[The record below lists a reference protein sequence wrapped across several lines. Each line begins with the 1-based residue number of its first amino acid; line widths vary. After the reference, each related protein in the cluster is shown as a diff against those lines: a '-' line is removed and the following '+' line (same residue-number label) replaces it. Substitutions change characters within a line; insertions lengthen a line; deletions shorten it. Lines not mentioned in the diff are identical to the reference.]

1 LWCCTLGGVFRF
13 SVFADRVVV
22 RAAMTAASALL
33 NSAPLSASLSSA
45 ALNGARR

>member
-33 NSAPLSASLSSA
+33 NSAPLSSA